1 MIELT
6 DKKKK
11 SLLEKYKERH
21 RGCAICRGCKE
32 YIRGSDEL
40 ADVDYIK
47 TKRGTE
53 VFLLRGC
60 FEKVWW

>member
-21 RGCAICRGCKE
+21 RGCAICPGCKE

-40 ADVDYIK
+40 ADVEYII

-53 VFLLRGC
+53 VFLHRGC
-60 FEKVWW
+60 FEKVWR

>member
-11 SLLEKYKERH
+11 SLLEKYRKRHKE
-21 RGCAICRGCKE
+21 CAICPGCKE
-32 YIRGSDEL
+32 YIRESDEL
-40 ADVDYIK
+40 ADIEYIK

-53 VFLLRGC
+53 VFLHRGC
-60 FEKVWW
+60 FEKVWR

>member
-21 RGCAICRGCKE
+21 G
-32 YIRGSDEL
+32 
-40 ADVDYIK
+40 DVPFVPGVKNISGGVMNWQMLN
-47 TKRGTE
+47 T
-53 VFLLRGC
+53 
-60 FEKVWW
+60 

>member
-21 RGCAICRGCKE
+21 RGCAICPGCKE
-32 YIRGSDEL
+32 YIWGSDEL
-40 ADVDYIK
+40 ADVEYIK

-53 VFLLRGC
+53 VFLHRM
-60 FEKVWW
+60 V

>member
-21 RGCAICRGCKE
+21 RECAICPGCKE

-40 ADVDYIK
+40 ADVEYIK

-53 VFLLRGC
+53 VFLHRGC
-60 FEKVWW
+60 FEKVWR

>member
-21 RGCAICRGCKE
+21 GGCAICPGCKE

-40 ADVDYIK
+40 ADVEYIK

-53 VFLLRGC
+53 VFLNRGC
-60 FEKVWW
+60 FEKVWR